1 MELFQQKVIREK
13 IDLDDKIKNLTVFID
28 KDPLFKNLSEAE
40 QGRLRVQVL
49 IMMSYSAILLSRIKV
64 FGKEIG

>member
-28 KDPLFKNLSEAE
+28 KDPSFKNLSEAE